1 LLQTLEEMVAS
12 GSVFKHGQAVEI
24 CGGTCKIHGREN
36 GDMELRQPDMTII
49 PIQWI
54 PGMDQPVRMAVLQMH
69 VCRLL
74 GSPLEYVRL
83 DQAVQI
89 SAAALAGATSF
100 TMSRETPNGRVA
112 GWTITAAEDD
122 TSALQLMS
130 VFEAIA
136 MLPKIVAFLALSPP
150 ATARMHTDG
159 RLEAMHGDKTADSDT
174 DEFLHRIASV
184 VWEPVKIHFSRPA
197 GTGTGGE
204 AEAQRP
210 KWWTTGIVK
219 LRKLLS

>member
-1 LLQTLEEMVAS
+1 MSDYRTENCHLFGHPEIVLPFTGAPPDPLWLLQTLEEMVAS

-112 GWTITAAEDD
+112 GWTITAAEAAARRVK
-122 TSALQLMS
+122 SPGAS
-130 VFEAIA
+130 WS
-136 MLPKIVAFLALSPP
+136 IV
-150 ATARMHTDG
+150 G
-159 RLEAMHGDKTADSDT
+159 
-174 DEFLHRIASV
+174 
-184 VWEPVKIHFSRPA
+184 
-197 GTGTGGE
+197 
-204 AEAQRP
+204 
-210 KWWTTGIVK
+210 
-219 LRKLLS
+219 